1 MPEQNLT
8 NLLNLPNLEVIGYEA
23 TDDETVI
30 LEVKPTLKV
39 TICPDCKK
47 PSARLHDYDEP
58 RLIRDLSLFGR
69 KCYLRLRSRRFE
81 CENCRCSFTE
91 RLEWIAYDSS
101 YTRRFEE
108 YVFTLC
114 RKNTIQDVSQL
125 LELGYEAVDGLFK
138 RQAKKRHRHGKK
150 ELSE

>member
-8 NLLNLPNLEVIGYEA
+8 NLLNLAHLDVIGYESTEEA
-23 TDDETVI
+23 VVI
-30 LEVKPTLKV
+30 DVKPTLRV
-39 TICPDCKK
+39 AVCPDCKK
-47 PSARLHDYDEP
+47 PSATLHDYDEP

-69 KCYLRLRSRRFE
+69 KSYLRLRSRRFE
-81 CENCRCSFTE
+81 CEHCGNAFTE
-91 RLEWIAYDSS
+91 RLEWIAFGSS

-114 RKNTIQDVSQL
+114 RKNSIQDVSQL

-138 RQAKKRHRHGKK
+138 RQAKKRPRHVRK
-150 ELSE
+150 S

>member
-30 LEVKPTLKV
+30 IEVKPTLKV
-39 TICPDCKK
+39 AVCPDCNK
-47 PSARLHDYDEP
+47 PSAALHDYDEP
-58 RLIRDLSLFGR
+58 RLIRDLSLSAR
-69 KCYLRLRSRRFE
+69 KSYLRLRGRRFE
-81 CENCRCSFTE
+81 CEHCQRAFTE
-91 RLEWIAYDSS
+91 RLEWIAFGSS

-138 RQAKKRHRHGKK
+138 RQAKKRHRHVKK
-150 ELSE
+150 RLSE

>member
-1 MPEQNLT
+1 MPDQNLT
-8 NLLNLPNLEVIGYEA
+8 NLLNLPNLEVIGYE
-23 TDDETVI
+23 TTGDEIVI
-30 LEVKPTLKV
+30 LEVKPTHKI

-47 PSARLHDYDEP
+47 PSATLHDYDEP

-81 CENCRCSFTE
+81 CEHCRRSFTE

-125 LELGYEAVDGLFK
+125 LELGYAAMDGLFK
-138 RQAKKRHRHGKK
+138 RQAKKRHRHVKK

>member
-8 NLLNLPNLEVIGYEA
+8 NLLNLPNLEVIGCESTDEA
-23 TDDETVI
+23 VV

-39 TICPDCKK
+39 AICPDCKK
-47 PSARLHDYDEP
+47 PSATLHDYDEP
-58 RLIRDLSLFGR
+58 RLIHDLSLFGR
-69 KCYLRLRSRRFE
+69 KSYLRLRSRRFDCEHCE
-81 CENCRCSFTE
+81 CAFTE
-91 RLEWIAYDSS
+91 RLEWIAFDSS

-114 RKNTIQDVSQL
+114 RKNTVQDVSQL

-138 RQAKKRHRHGKK
+138 RQAKKRHRHIKK
-150 ELSE
+150 GLSE

>member
-8 NLLNLPNLEVIGYEA
+8 NLLNLPNLEVLGYE
-23 TDDETVI
+23 TSDEEVVI
-30 LEVKPTLKV
+30 LEVKPTLQV

-47 PSARLHDYDEP
+47 PSAALHDYDEP
-58 RLIRDLSLFGR
+58 RLIRDLSLLGR

-81 CENCRCSFTE
+81 CGSCGRSYTE
-91 RLEWIAYDSS
+91 RLEWVAFDSS

-108 YVFTLC
+108 YVFRLC

>member
-1 MPEQNLT
+1 MPEEKLT
-8 NLLNLPNLEVIGYEA
+8 KLLNLPNLEVIGYESA
-23 TDDETVI
+23 DETVV
-30 LEVKPTLKV
+30 LEVKVTLRV
-39 TICPDCKK
+39 AICPDCKK
-47 PSARLHDYDEP
+47 PSATLHDYDEP

-69 KCYLRLRSRRFE
+69 KSYLRLRSRRFE
-81 CENCRCSFTE
+81 CEHCGCTFTE
-91 RLEWIAYDSS
+91 RLEWIAFNSS

-138 RQAKKRHRHGKK
+138 RQAKKRHRHIKK
-150 ELSE
+150 GLSE

>member
-1 MPEQNLT
+1 MPDQNLT
-8 NLLNLPNLEVIGYEA
+8 NLLNLPNLEVIGYETTNEEIA
-23 TDDETVI
+23 I

-47 PSARLHDYDEP
+47 PSATLHDYDEP

-81 CENCRCSFTE
+81 CETCQRAFTE
-91 RLEWIAYDSS
+91 RLEWIACDSS

-138 RQAKKRHRHGKK
+138 RQAKKKHRHIKK
-150 ELSE
+150 G

>member
-1 MPEQNLT
+1 MPEQKLT
-8 NLLNLPNLEVIGYEA
+8 DLLNLHNLEVIGYEA
-23 TDDETVI
+23 IDGETVI
-30 LEVKPTLKV
+30 LEVKPTLQV
-39 TICPDCKK
+39 AICPDCKK
-47 PSARLHDYDEP
+47 PSAAVHDYDEP

-69 KCYLRLRSRRFE
+69 KSYLRLRGRRFE
-81 CENCRCSFTE
+81 CQNCQSSFTE
-91 RLEWIAYDSS
+91 RLEWVGFDSS

-138 RQAKKRHRHGKK
+138 RQAKKRHRHIKK
-150 ELSE
+150 GLSE

>member
-1 MPEQNLT
+1 MPEQDLT
-8 NLLNLPNLEVIGYEA
+8 NLLNLPNLAVVRYEA
-23 TDDETVI
+23 IDDETVI
-30 LEVKPTLKV
+30 LEVKPTLQV
-39 TICPDCKK
+39 TMCPDCKK
-47 PSARLHDYDEP
+47 PSATLHDYDEP

-69 KCYLRLRSRRFE
+69 KSYLRLRSRRFE
-81 CENCRCSFTE
+81 CEHCGSAFTE
-91 RLEWIAYDSS
+91 RLEWIAFDSS

-138 RQAKKRHRHGKK
+138 RQAKKRHRHIKK
-150 ELSE
+150 G

>member
-8 NLLNLPNLEVIGYEA
+8 NLLNLPNLEVLRYEA
-23 TDDETVI
+23 TDNEAVI

-39 TICPDCKK
+39 AVCPDCKK
-47 PSARLHDYDEP
+47 PSATLHDYDES

-81 CENCRCSFTE
+81 CEACGCSFTE
-91 RLEWIAYDSS
+91 RLEWIAFDSS

-150 ELSE
+150 GLSA